1 MSCYSRCKFKTGDLV
16 FAKLKGC
23 THWPARIEQMAESN
37 RYQVFF
43 FGTHETA
50 FLGPKYLFPYKES
63 KEKFGKPLKRR
74 GFNEGLWEI
83 ENNPMLNAYD
93 HQGQEE
99 EKNRAHP
106 SSAQPEEEDE
116 EQAEDEAQLLVE
128 EPAEKEDKEL
138 FMRDAGDPQEDSPKR
153 LKEAVPD
160 GDGHGYGEEQAEDCE
175 RERPRLVECGATA
188 VPSLEQELGWEEEEA
203 PSILPKPRQR
213 RW

>member
-1 MSCYSRCKFKTGDLV
+1 M
-16 FAKLKGC
+16 
-23 THWPARIEQMAESN
+23 IEQMAESN

-106 SSAQPEEEDE
+106 PPGCSRPPGSHLPHTIPLGPESSPCLLGRDAATLSAPPCLELFPALVLRPEETFHLLTPLSPPPPQAFWTSALDAERGVKEVQDG
-116 EQAEDEAQLLVE
+116 EQ
-128 EPAEKEDKEL
+128 
-138 FMRDAGDPQEDSPKR
+138 
-153 LKEAVPD
+153 
-160 GDGHGYGEEQAEDCE
+160 
-175 RERPRLVECGATA
+175 
-188 VPSLEQELGWEEEEA
+188 W
-203 PSILPKPRQR
+203 
-213 RW
+213 